1 MAGQSS
7 SSSPHVGAEQ
17 HIKQTLTYA
26 HMIMHTADVQ
36 KKKTKTIPLIN
47 TKAEKSHSATV
58 RCISA
63 GAEKGNLSHTPINKH
78 TGSITGCAGRV

>member
-7 SSSPHVGAEQ
+7 SSFSHVGAEQ

-36 KKKTKTIPLIN
+36 KK
-47 TKAEKSHSATV
+47 
-58 RCISA
+58 
-63 GAEKGNLSHTPINKH
+63 NKKNNP
-78 TGSITGCAGRV
+78 TY